1 MKTATKPRAPR
12 KSARSATPASP
23 MPMVSRRDTLRDE
36 LLATVDLLKRRRA
49 AEIDEGYI
57 EDYVA
62 LHWMEWHGGSLRLTT
77 TGENVCKHL
86 TSLLSRA
93 TPQPSH

>member
-1 MKTATKPRAPR
+1 MKP
-12 KSARSATPASP
+12 SARTRHAQPATPQAAP
-23 MPMVSRRDTLRDE
+23 SRRDTLRDQ
-36 LLATVDLLKRRRA
+36 LLTTVALLKQRRA
-49 AEIDEGYI
+49 AEIDAGYI

-86 TSLLSRA
+86 ASLLARA
-93 TPQPSH
+93 TPQPSF

>member
-1 MKTATKPRAPR
+1 MRLATGQRALEILMTNQAAPLLD
-12 KSARSATPASP
+12 TN
-23 MPMVSRRDTLRDE
+23 RREALRDE

-49 AEIDEGYI
+49 AEIDEVDI
-57 EDYVA
+57 ADYVA

-86 TSLLSRA
+86 AGMLARSMPRS
-93 TPQPSH
+93 SV

>member
-1 MKTATKPRAPR
+1 MNT
-12 KSARSATPASP
+12 ASP
-23 MPMVSRRDTLRDE
+23 PLAETRRDALRDE

-49 AEIDEGYI
+49 AEIDAVDI
-57 EDYVA
+57 ADYVA

-86 TSLLSRA
+86 AALLARS
-93 TPQPSH
+93 TPRSAF

>member
-1 MKTATKPRAPR
+1 MKPSAP
-12 KSARSATPASP
+12 APADT
-23 MPMVSRRDTLRDE
+23 RRDVLRDE

-49 AEIDEGYI
+49 AEINQDFIEG
-57 EDYVA
+57 YVA

-86 TSLLSRA
+86 AGLLARA
-93 TPQPSH
+93 APRHAN

>member
-1 MKTATKPRAPR
+1 MKPSAPKSKTGKSSRA
-12 KSARSATPASP
+12 SAQASP
-23 MPMVSRRDTLRDE
+23 LPLTSRRDTLRDE

-57 EDYVA
+57 EDYIA

-86 TSLLSRA
+86 ASLLARA
-93 TPQPSH
+93 TPRSAF

>member
-1 MKTATKPRAPR
+1 MKPSAKPRAAR
-12 KSARSATPASP
+12 RSALPAAPSTAPSP
-23 MPMVSRRDTLRDE
+23 VSRRDTLRDE

-86 TSLLSRA
+86 AAMLSRA
-93 TPQPSH
+93 SPQPSH

>member
-1 MKTATKPRAPR
+1 MKPSAPP
-12 KSARSATPASP
+12 PADT
-23 MPMVSRRDTLRDE
+23 RRDVLRDE

-49 AEIDEGYI
+49 AEINEDFIEG
-57 EDYVA
+57 YVA

-86 TSLLSRA
+86 ASTLSRTA
-93 TPQPSH
+93 GRAAP